1 MTQRLFILDV
11 PEHQDIVQTARGL
24 TNVTVSTVG
33 PYFVLEAAE
42 RLSID
47 RRSTGVRHAVWY
59 SCIAGLEGYG
69 IVQWDKDALVLEA
82 R

>member
-1 MTQRLFILDV
+1 MPKRLFMLDV
-11 PEHQDIVQTARGL
+11 PENEDIIQSARRLEEVSISTA
-24 TNVTVSTVG
+24 G
-33 PYFVLEAAE
+33 PYFVLEAPDA
-42 RLSID
+42 LIID

-59 SCIAGLEGYG
+59 SCIAGIEGYR